1 MSIIYRKAELSD
13 IPKLNPLLAQLSDAM
28 ADSQKM
34 AEKMEKIEKNED
46 NYLLVAENTENG
58 DLCGSLIG
66 VVFEDICDT
75 CKPILLVENV
85 VTDEKYRGKGIGR
98 GMFEAIETWGREKEC
113 HYCILVSGLQRTGAH
128 KFYEGKTA
136 LGVLYLFTFGLF
148 GTGWIFDL
156 IAILSKKR
164 RYLLHIN
171 TQFKNRTT
179 KISCL
184 LERQDIFIR
193 SK

>member
-1 MSIIYRKAELSD
+1 
-13 IPKLNPLLAQLSDAM
+13 M
-28 ADSQKM
+28 ADPQKM
-34 AEKMEKIEKNED
+34 AEKIEKIAKNED

-98 GMFEAIETWGREKEC
+98 GREKEC

-128 KFYEGKTA
+128 KFYDAIGYSEVKGFKK
-136 LGVLYLFTFGLF
+136 YL
-148 GTGWIFDL
+148 
-156 IAILSKKR
+156 
-164 RYLLHIN
+164 
-171 TQFKNRTT
+171 
-179 KISCL
+179 
-184 LERQDIFIR
+184 
-193 SK
+193 

>member
-1 MSIIYRKAELSD
+1 MSIIYRKAELND

-28 ADSQKM
+28 ADPQKM

-85 VTDEKYRGKGIGR
+85 VTEEKALDAACLKPLRRGAERKS
-98 GMFEAIETWGREKEC
+98 AT
-113 HYCILVSGLQRTGAH
+113 
-128 KFYEGKTA
+128 TA
-136 LGVLYLFTFGLF
+136 FWSPACSVP
-148 GTGWIFDL
+148 
-156 IAILSKKR
+156 AR
-164 RYLLHIN
+164 IN
-171 TQFKNRTT
+171 SMMPSATVK
-179 KISCL
+179 
-184 LERQDIFIR
+184 
-193 SK
+193 

>member
-1 MSIIYRKAELSD
+1 MNIIYRKAELSD

-28 ADSQKM
+28 ADPQKM
-34 AEKMEKIEKNED
+34 AEKMEKIAKNED

-85 VTDEKYRGKGIGR
+85 VTDEKYRGQGIGR
-98 GMFEAIETWGREKEC
+98 GMFEAVEAWGKEKEC

-128 KFYEGKTA
+128 KFYDAIGYSEVKGFKK
-136 LGVLYLFTFGLF
+136 YL
-148 GTGWIFDL
+148 
-156 IAILSKKR
+156 
-164 RYLLHIN
+164 
-171 TQFKNRTT
+171 
-179 KISCL
+179 
-184 LERQDIFIR
+184 
-193 SK
+193 